1 REAAEL
7 DRIKAAALKERD
19 EIRKANNAATEQ
31 AHIAETEVARLDEQH
46 KTFER
51 SSMARQNVRGQ
62 KMLAAEAS
70 ASAERLTKAL
80 EGLTRIRVDLLKEL
94 PIPDMELRDGKIFVK
109 DIAFDDLNE
118 TQRLMISLELA
129 VMAAS
134 ELGLV
139 VVDGIERLDSTNR
152 AHLLEAISG
161 IETDLA
167 FILTEVSDD
176 EELTVEHVEVKRD

>member
-1 REAAEL
+1 
-7 DRIKAAALKERD
+7 
-19 EIRKANNAATEQ
+19 
-31 AHIAETEVARLDEQH
+31 
-46 KTFER
+46 
-51 SSMARQNVRGQ
+51 M
-62 KMLAAEAS
+62 
-70 ASAERLTKAL
+70 
-80 EGLTRIRVDLLKEL
+80 LKEL